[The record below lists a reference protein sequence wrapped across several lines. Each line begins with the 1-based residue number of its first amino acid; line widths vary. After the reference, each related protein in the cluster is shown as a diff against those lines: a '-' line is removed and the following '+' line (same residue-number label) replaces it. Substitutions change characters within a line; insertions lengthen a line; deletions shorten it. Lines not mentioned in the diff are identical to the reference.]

1 LGGVRGRAPLLPA
14 VAFAAVLTLA
24 FALGETEVREAM
36 RVVGW
41 RGA

>member
-1 LGGVRGRAPLLPA
+1 
-14 VAFAAVLTLA
+14 VLTLA

>member
-1 LGGVRGRAPLLPA
+1 MRAAALVL
-14 VAFAAVLTLA
+14 FAAGALA
-24 FALGETEVREAM
+24 VVFALGETEVREAM

>member
-24 FALGETEVREAM
+24 VAVGETEVREAM